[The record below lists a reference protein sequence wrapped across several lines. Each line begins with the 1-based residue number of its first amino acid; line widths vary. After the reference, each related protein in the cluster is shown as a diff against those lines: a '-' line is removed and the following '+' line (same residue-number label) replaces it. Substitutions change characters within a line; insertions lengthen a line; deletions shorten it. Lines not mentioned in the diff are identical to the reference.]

1 MPEPA
6 SNLLGTTLVVAQLTL
21 ITVLGLAAAPLFL
34 RGQAPLAAW
43 VVGLAG
49 GALGVW
55 ALASNR
61 PGNFN
66 IRPVPRQGGQLIR
79 SGPYR
84 HIRHPMYSSV
94 MACGVACALALGS
107 AWSVLAL
114 LALIGVLVAK
124 ASIEERA
131 MVRVH
136 PDYADY
142 QARTRR
148 FLPGIY

>member
-1 MPEPA
+1 MQEPA
-6 SNLLGTTLVVAQLTL
+6 SKTRGTVLVAAQLSLIALLGV
-21 ITVLGLAAAPLFL
+21 AAAPAFL
-34 RGQAPLAAW
+34 QGQAPFAAW
-43 VVGLAG
+43 AMA
-49 GALGVW
+49 ALGAALGLW

-66 IRPVPRQGGQLIR
+66 IRPLPRQGGQLIR

-84 HIRHPMYSSV
+84 HVRHPMYTAV
-94 MACGVACALALGS
+94 IACGTACALALLS
-107 AWSVLAL
+107 AWSVVVL
-114 LALIGVLVAK
+114 LVLTGVLVVK
-124 ASIEERA
+124 ASVEEQA

>member
-1 MPEPA
+1 MQEPA
-6 SNLLGTTLVVAQLTL
+6 STTRGTVLVAAQLSLIALLGV
-21 ITVLGLAAAPLFL
+21 AAAPAFL
-34 RGQAPLAAW
+34 QGQAPLAAW
-43 VVGLAG
+43 AMA
-49 GALGVW
+49 ALGAALGLW

-84 HIRHPMYSSV
+84 HIRHPMYSAV
-94 MACGVACALALGS
+94 IACGMSCAMALAS

-114 LALIGVLVAK
+114 LFLIGVLMVK
-124 ASIEERA
+124 ASVEEQA

-148 FLPGIY
+148 FMPGIY